1 MVLSLP
7 RAPLPPFD
15 AAQGRLV
22 LPAVRGR
29 ALFRAKAA
37 GTPRKSISN
46 GKTSEMKKIV
56 VTGGSGRLGQF
67 VIRDLLAN
75 GYQVLSLDRVPPQEK
90 LCASWL
96 ADLRH
101 SGDLFE
107 AMRESYGVIHLGA
120 YQAPNLAPDAETL
133 SNNVSATYNVLRA
146 AADVRVKKVVIASST
161 AAFGFIYA
169 KNLWAPEYL
178 PLDEDHPSKP
188 QDSYGL
194 SKVLGEHIADSI
206 VTVHKDMTVS
216 SLRFPGVNF
225 DLSYESFKARWRNP
239 RSRTSGFWTYID
251 ARDAAMTCRLAL
263 EAKFTGHEVF
273 IASAPKNCMIQP
285 TIELIK
291 KYLPHGAKIKK
302 VSGTHWSCVDSAK
315 ARRMLGFKPQHLW
328 QDYLTEGQ
336 AKA

>member
-1 MVLSLP
+1 VCGE
-7 RAPLPPFD
+7 A
-15 AAQGRLV
+15 
-22 LPAVRGR
+22 
-29 ALFRAKAA
+29 RAKAA
-37 GTPRKSISN
+37 GTPGKSISN

-75 GYQVLSLDRVPPQEK
+75 GYQVLSLDRVPPREK
-90 LCASWL
+90 LCTSWL

-146 AADVRVKKVVIASST
+146 AADARVKKVVIASST

-206 VTVHKDMTVS
+206 VTVHKEMTIS

-225 DLSYESFKARWRNP
+225 DLSYESFKERWCNP

-273 IASAPKNCMIQP
+273 IASAAKNCMIQP
-285 TIELIK
+285 TMELIK

-336 AKA
+336 VKLG

>member
-1 MVLSLP
+1 MPGLSSP
-7 RAPLPPFD
+7 RAGKGLS
-15 AAQGRLV
+15 
-22 LPAVRGR
+22 
-29 ALFRAKAA
+29 RAKAA

-75 GYQVLSLDRVPPQEK
+75 GYQVLSLDRVPPREK
-90 LCASWL
+90 LCTSWL

-225 DLSYESFKARWRNP
+225 DLSYESFKERWCNP

-273 IASAPKNCMIQP
+273 IVSATKNCMIQP
-285 TIELIK
+285 TMELIK

-336 AKA
+336 VKLG